1 MIGDEEFN
9 IGILYLSVLDSKMSI
24 NECIAKS
31 GLTAD
36 QISNIISIPKF
47 QKYFDKEIDEELLI
61 FCKTDWI
68 TEDIR
73 KHVALSDSESEILEK
88 VITENLMNH
97 ISKYWK
103 EGEKVKRDFETRNLS
118 EWIISEFVFLSGF
131 AMWFREKDKDN
142 ETDLSSLLSNA
153 TGENI
158 EAKANIEFDHERL
171 NLVSSIPTQ
180 IIQKL
185 MGINAAGKIAYR
197 SLDMAVMKAMSEGNP
212 EIAKKMKYD
221 LTNKQKAWWKFW

>member
-73 KHVALSDSESEILEK
+73 KHIALSDSESEILEK

-118 EWIISEFVFLSGF
+118 EWIISEFVFCQDSPCGS
-131 AMWFREKDKDN
+131 EKKIKIMKPICQAYSQ
-142 ETDLSSLLSNA
+142 TQLGKILKLKQ
-153 TGENI
+153 I
-158 EAKANIEFDHERL
+158 L
-171 NLVSSIPTQ
+171 NLIMRDSI
-180 IIQKL
+180 
-185 MGINAAGKIAYR
+185 
-197 SLDMAVMKAMSEGNP
+197 
-212 EIAKKMKYD
+212 
-221 LTNKQKAWWKFW
+221 